1 MNSNNN
7 IAKRS
12 NIEKGL
18 KTLLIGAACTIIISS
33 VNESMIVPLVNR
45 IIPYIEHPKDTTDIN
60 ACHITRSIVVAIVNI
75 LFFLVIYQS
84 IHLLFYNT
92 LNSNLIF

>member
-1 MNSNNN
+1 MNSNNL
-7 IAKRS
+7 ARRT

-18 KTLLIGAACTIIISS
+18 KTLVIGAACTIIISS
-33 VNESMIVPLVNR
+33 VNESLIVPLVNR
-45 IIPYIEHPKDTTDIN
+45 IIPYIDHPKDTTDIN
-60 ACHITRSIVVAIVNI
+60 ACHITRSIVVALVNI

-92 LNSNLIF
+92 LNSRFIF

>member
-7 IAKRS
+7 LARRS

-33 VNESMIVPLVNR
+33 VNESVVVPLVNR

-60 ACHITRSIVVAIVNI
+60 ACHVTRSIVVAIVNI
-75 LFFLVIYQS
+75 LFFLVIYQT
-84 IHLLFYNT
+84 IHLIFYYKLNTNLLF
-92 LNSNLIF
+92 